1 MKVVITGANSAV
13 GRAIL
18 RARSAREY
26 SLASAR
32 LVGLVRSDRA
42 AESLRELLAPDREIV
57 RISYNN
63 PVSLC
68 AALKEAAAV
77 IHLPGVL
84 VERAGSTYEEANV
97 ETTRSVVE
105 AAKQSGVRKLVLVS
119 AVGASLTSAN
129 RYWHTKAQAEAL
141 VSASGLCYTVL
152 RVPLLLG
159 SETEGTASLRRSV
172 LRRRVF
178 LIGGGLHMQQPLDVD
193 DLAKAALRAS
203 DLSVASNRILN
214 LVGPVSLPE
223 RQLVERTAFQLGR
236 PVSVISIPKNL
247 VRFALRIRRLVT
259 RHGFSPDALEVVTND
274 SNYDTRPAL
283 DALGISLTGIDD
295 MIRKSLGQG

>member
-18 RARSAREY
+18 RARSAQEY
-26 SLASAR
+26 PLASAR

-105 AAKQSGVRKLVLVS
+105 AAKQSGVRK
-119 AVGASLTSAN
+119 
-129 RYWHTKAQAEAL
+129 
-141 VSASGLCYTVL
+141 
-152 RVPLLLG
+152 
-159 SETEGTASLRRSV
+159 
-172 LRRRVF
+172 
-178 LIGGGLHMQQPLDVD
+178 
-193 DLAKAALRAS
+193 
-203 DLSVASNRILN
+203 
-214 LVGPVSLPE
+214 
-223 RQLVERTAFQLGR
+223 
-236 PVSVISIPKNL
+236 
-247 VRFALRIRRLVT
+247 
-259 RHGFSPDALEVVTND
+259 
-274 SNYDTRPAL
+274 
-283 DALGISLTGIDD
+283 
-295 MIRKSLGQG
+295 